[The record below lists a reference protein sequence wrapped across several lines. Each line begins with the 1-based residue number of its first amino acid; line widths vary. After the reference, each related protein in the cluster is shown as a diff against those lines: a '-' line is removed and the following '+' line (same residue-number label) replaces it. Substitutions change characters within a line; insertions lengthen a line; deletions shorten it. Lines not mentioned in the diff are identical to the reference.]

1 MEQKQL
7 DELDESYFEE
17 FVDEDP
23 LEDVKI
29 SPAKEKK
36 AKKPAKKSAKK
47 TSKKDQPADKI
58 EITPVKEAEPVKELE
73 KEKPVV
79 EEPKVVDT
87 AASVDPWESE
97 KVNDPWDDDDDG
109 EGFFKE
115 VSTWK
120 AITGIVVVL
129 LIFSVFTQ
137 GFQFTEGTNPTGAAT
152 TSITSLEAQNKVLA
166 YVNNNLLQPPFVA
179 EVLNTEDVGG
189 LFKVSLTVAGQNV
202 DSYIT
207 KSGDLFFPQG
217 FDTTVDPLTGE
228 STSLENVVES
238 PGEEKKEEPVVE
250 EKPDETVVEEK
261 KEEPVVEEKP
271 TPVPATKTSLS
282 VAAKRWLFQP
292 EVLKVKQGDVVKLTI
307 VPTGLDFTF
316 AIADFGVSKEVKGE
330 TTVEFTADKKGS
342 FEVSCASCEDWRG
355 MTGTLL
361 VE

>member
-29 SPAKEKK
+29 SPAKPKK
-36 AKKPAKKSAKK
+36 AKKSAKK
-47 TSKKDQPADKI
+47 APKKEKVADKI

-73 KEKPVV
+73 KEIPKV
-79 EEPKVVDT
+79 EEQKVVDT

-97 KVNDPWDDDDDG
+97 KVHDPWDDDEDDG

-137 GFQFTEGTNPTGAAT
+137 GFQFTEGVSPTGAAIN
-152 TSITSLEAQNKVLA
+152 SVDAENKVLA

-179 EVLNTEDVGG
+179 EVVNSEDVGN
-189 LFKVSLTVAGQNV
+189 LYRVSLTVAGQEV

-207 KSGDLFFPQG
+207 KDGELFFPQG
-217 FDTTVDPLTGE
+217 FDTSLDPLTGE
-228 STSLENVVES
+228 SNLENVIEQPTEVVV
-238 PGEEKKEEPVVE
+238 EEPVVE
-250 EKPDETVVEEK
+250 EPTEVVVEEPVVEK
-261 KEEPVVEEKP
+261 PAEEVVEAPVVEEKP
-271 TPVPATKTSLS
+271 VVPASTKSLS
-282 VAAKRWLFQP
+282 VAAKKWLFEQI
-292 EVLKVKQGDVVKLTI
+292 GR
-307 VPTGLDFTF
+307 
-316 AIADFGVSKEVKGE
+316 
-330 TTVEFTADKKGS
+330 
-342 FEVSCASCEDWRG
+342 ASCRERG
-355 MTGTLL
+355 
-361 VE
+361 